1 MLPAAQL
8 INLSAAKFGSWKEPP
23 NTDLIDPEFAE
34 EERKLFHE
42 RLSQKEQDRAQVDRM
57 AYLQL

>member
-42 RLSQKEQDRAQVDRM
+42 RLS
-57 AYLQL
+57 